1 MGEIED
7 EGLKKVNW
15 GVMKKNEMRYY
26 EMGEKEKRIMVK
38 GRNIKDDRKGMK
50 LYRREGEIEK
60 DDEEEISEEYRKMNE
75 IIDERKN
82 VG

>member
-1 MGEIED
+1 
-7 EGLKKVNW
+7 
-15 GVMKKNEMRYY
+15 MKKNEMRYY